1 MTRVAGAVGGDR
13 ATSSKVKLWVPGR
26 NGTGVATDLQGGVGF
41 TAAAGNDTMWAQDG
55 YFQAKATGIGTD
67 GACSFGTVNPLATW
81 DIQTESLLIAMQIK
95 APAHG
100 AASRIFGNSPGNGG
114 GQTTSGIAL
123 GSVTNLARLGPRVSD
138 GTNHIG
144 APEWGADVLDDAV
157 HSIIWFLDAGS
168 KTQFAW
174 IDSTQVTAGALSYAG
189 LTGSAANTVEPL
201 RTGRVGATTVNTRQT
216 AIRNLQ
222 IAIVTGS
229 IPANYIQL
237 KDLYLEN
244 PFRPWSVGAIA

>member
-1 MTRVAGAVGGDR
+1 MTRIAAAVGGNR

-26 NGTGVATDLQGGVGF
+26 DGTGAATDLQGGAGF
-41 TAAAGNDTMWAQDG
+41 TAAVGNDTMWAQDG

-95 APAHG
+95 APVHG
-100 AASRIFGNSPGNGG
+100 AASRSFGNTPGNTGG
-114 GQTTSGIAL
+114 IPAAGIAL
-123 GSVTNLARLGPRVSD
+123 GSVTNLARLGPRIYD
-138 GTNHIG
+138 GVNHIG
-144 APEWGADVLDDAV
+144 TPEWGADVLDDTV

-174 IDSTQVTAGALSYAG
+174 IDSTQVTNGSLSYSG
-189 LTGSAANTVEPL
+189 ITGSVANSTEPL
-201 RTGRVGATTVNTRQT
+201 RIGRVGATTVNTRQT

-229 IPANYIQL
+229 IPANYDQL

-244 PFRPWSVGAIA
+244 PFRPWSAEALS